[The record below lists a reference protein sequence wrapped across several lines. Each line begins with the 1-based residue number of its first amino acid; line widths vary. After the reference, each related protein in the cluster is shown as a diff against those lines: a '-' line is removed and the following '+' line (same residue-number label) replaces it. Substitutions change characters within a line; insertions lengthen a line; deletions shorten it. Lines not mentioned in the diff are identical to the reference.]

1 MLDYILLLVGFVVLI
16 GGANYFVNGAS
27 TMAKYLSISPLVIGL
42 TIVAFGT
49 SAPEVIIGVL
59 AALRGS
65 SEMAIGNVV
74 GSNLFNMTFIV
85 GVMAIISPLA
95 VQDNTIRKEI
105 PFTLLAS
112 VSLLIFMND
121 RGLHSGAMNV
131 ITRSE
136 GIIFLILFAV
146 FLYYILE
153 VIRKERIQDKGKRAK
168 VPREEKKW
176 GKAIGIS
183 ILGLMAILLGGEF
196 VVSSSSAIA
205 LDLGMSET
213 LVGLTIVAIG
223 TSAPELVTAII
234 AAIKKESDIALGNIV
249 GSGVFNILFVLGV
262 AATITP
268 LAVDPRVIL
277 DVIILI
283 IFTIILLVFSRT
295 KYIIGKGEGSILVL
309 IYIVYLIYI
318 IIRN

>member
-1 MLDYILLLVGFVVLI
+1 M
-16 GGANYFVNGAS
+16 N
-27 TMAKYLSISPLVIGL
+27 ISPLVIGL

-49 SAPEVIIGVL
+49 SAPELIISVL
-59 AALRGS
+59 AALKGS
-65 SEMAIGNVV
+65 SAMAIGNVV

-85 GVMAIISPLA
+85 GVMAMIYPLK
-95 VQDNTIRKEI
+95 VQDNTVRKEI

-112 VSLLIFMND
+112 ISLFILMND
-121 RGLHSGAMNV
+121 KNLHSGGANV

-136 GIIFLILFAV
+136 GILFLLLFAV
-146 FLYYILE
+146 FLYYIIE
-153 VIRKERIQDKGKRAK
+153 VIRKERIRDKGKPHPYEN
-168 VPREEKKW
+168 VEKKW

-183 ILGLMAILLGGEF
+183 VLGLLAILLGGEF

-205 LDLGMSET
+205 IQLGMSET

-223 TSAPELVTAII
+223 TSSPELVTAII

-249 GSGVFNILFVLGV
+249 GSGVFNILFILGV

-268 LAVDPRVIL
+268 LTVDPRVIV
-277 DVIILI
+277 DVVILI
-283 IFTIILLVFSRT
+283 IFTLVLLIFSRT
-295 KYIIGKGEGSILVL
+295 NFKVGKGEGSILIL
-309 IYIVYLIYI
+309 IYLVYLVYI

>member
-49 SAPEVIIGVL
+49 SAPEVIISIL

-112 VSLLIFMND
+112 VTLFIFMND
-121 RGLHSGAMNV
+121 IFLHSGAKNV

-136 GIIFLILFAV
+136 GIIFLVLFAV

-153 VIRKERIQDKGKRAK
+153 VIRKQRKKERGKQ
-168 VPREEKKW
+168 VSIPREEKKW
-176 GKAIGIS
+176 GKAIAIS
-183 ILGLMAILLGGEF
+183 ILGLLAILLGGEF

-205 LDLGMSET
+205 IDLGMSET

-268 LAVDPRVIL
+268 LTVDPRVIL

-283 IFTIILLVFSRT
+283 FFTLILLIFSRT
-295 KYIIGKGEGSILVL
+295 KHTVGKGEGSILVL
-309 IYIVYLIYI
+309 MYVIYLIYI